1 MLVPRYNYSIN
12 ESGAAWGVRHDL
24 KSTAN
29 SLKARLELI
38 NSNAAAPFEVTTF
51 GHADNALLR
60 VTGRIS
66 KVTNNGHLVL
76 NPHGVDLRIMP
87 GSLTHLRLEKAS
99 AEGYRACFL
108 SGDGETA
115 LQMNFLSKTKLQ
127 PGIFDIHSL
136 QGRLQPIDTSKGI
149 EHAWRS
155 LRDIHH
161 FYPMLAQFGLSKLD
175 AFQQVPSDLAYQV
188 DLNSVWQVLS
198 AVSLSRDNLMIF
210 VDNGSVYQVYTGP
223 VNKLKTITH
232 HGQTRLIAHGHT
244 GEMEKAIFKIT
255 TSKLSQ
261 AWVVNKFSEQG
272 PVSSLELFDEKLNHI
287 AQLNSYR
294 KEGMAQDEKW
304 TNLMKGLPK
313 IV

>member
-1 MLVPRYNYSIN
+1 
-12 ESGAAWGVRHDL
+12 
-24 KSTAN
+24 
-29 SLKARLELI
+29 
-38 NSNAAAPFEVTTF
+38 
-51 GHADNALLR
+51 
-60 VTGRIS
+60 
-66 KVTNNGHLVL
+66 
-76 NPHGVDLRIMP
+76 
-87 GSLTHLRLEKAS
+87 
-99 AEGYRACFL
+99 
-108 SGDGETA
+108 
-115 LQMNFLSKTKLQ
+115 
-127 PGIFDIHSL
+127 
-136 QGRLQPIDTSKGI
+136 
-149 EHAWRS
+149 
-155 LRDIHH
+155 
-161 FYPMLAQFGLSKLD
+161 MLAQFGLSKLD